1 MQCPSTEAQYE
12 RSQLIL
18 NATEWL
24 IETQGLIAFKIS
36 DLSNHAGI
44 ANSSLYKLFESKED
58 LLVCCFLRNASSN
71 HFAPFEAQYPDLTP
85 LQRVLIPIM
94 FTFEATHFAPTFNL
108 VRQVAVNPMVW
119 RRASPEKVKAF
130 ESRIDLFWRSIKGY
144 VLDAVAEGDLEAT
157 EEEVLE
163 LTQAITFYLSGAL
176 SAYQSQLINA
186 HYLKEKRYTL
196 FRQLQKVFLPYQWRE
211 PISLA
216 DFERIGMR
224 VHLYYRQLGESFNR
238 CERCQ
243 QAGRCAAGAS
253 PSVATR

>member
-1 MQCPSTEAQYE
+1 MQCPSSAAQYD
-12 RSQLIL
+12 RCQLIL

-58 LLVCCFLRNASSN
+58 LLVCCFLRNATSN
-71 HFAPFEAQYPDLTP
+71 HFASFEAQYPDMTP
-85 LQRVLIPIM
+85 MQRVLVPIM

-130 ESRIDLFWRSIKGY
+130 ESRINLFWRAIKGY
-144 VLDAVAEGDLEAT
+144 VQEAVESGDLVAT
-157 EEEVLE
+157 DEEVLE

-176 SAYQSQLINA
+176 SAYQSQLIDS
-186 HYLKEKRYTL
+186 HYLKEKRFTL
-196 FRQLQKVFLPYQWRE
+196 FRQLQKVLLPYQWRE
-211 PISLA
+211 PLALA

-224 VHLYYRQLGESFNR
+224 AHLYYRQLGENFNR

-243 QAGRCAAGAS
+243 QAGRCGQPPSLAAK
-253 PSVATR
+253 